1 MREAYAGPMSTQI
14 AVRLPDT
21 TVSALDAIVAS
32 GGARSRTA
40 LVTIA
45 IQRELRRRAAENDAG
60 ILVRRGAGDDLDG
73 LVDWIV
79 GNVEIER

>member
-1 MREAYAGPMSTQI
+1 MSTQI

-32 GGARSRTA
+32 GGAPSRTA